1 MQSVQTNAQ
10 KSEGRGWGD
19 GEMRTQAPGWVG
31 TWGPREKS
39 LLWCWGDST
48 RAGSGR
54 GGGSGR
60 ATRALGRV
68 CGDLLCANAGQAG
81 GGPRPRS
88 PEQRRCARGL
98 ATHNKKLMSA
108 AAWAAGSA
116 VARPRGDG
124 GCDGGQGRKRKGEK
138 GQERRR
144 MRRRRGEPAV
154 RRPQLV
160 RLL

>member
-1 MQSVQTNAQ
+1 MFFF
-10 KSEGRGWGD
+10 
-19 GEMRTQAPGWVG
+19 
-31 TWGPREKS
+31 
-39 LLWCWGDST
+39 
-48 RAGSGR
+48 
-54 GGGSGR
+54 
-60 ATRALGRV
+60 
-68 CGDLLCANAGQAG
+68 
-81 GGPRPRS
+81 
-88 PEQRRCARGL
+88 GL
-98 ATHNKKLMSA
+98 NVLEERLPNKKLMSA

-138 GQERRR
+138 GQERIR